1 MFLPVWVLGVQ
12 LFILHVA
19 LLLEQLEDLLWPA
32 CLSSVIKE
40 SRLLK
45 DEPLPQILIPAVGES
60 ADEMRNV
67 VIRSLFAVVASL
79 LDDEAFAEIVE
90 AFNVQLVLLGELV
103 DFLGEVLPLSI
114 LVRIIQELNLFQ
126 YLQSTNSNLLELVNS
141 NHLMRWLIVH

>member
-1 MFLPVWVLGVQ
+1 M
-12 LFILHVA
+12 
-19 LLLEQLEDLLWPA
+19 
-32 CLSSVIKE
+32 
-40 SRLLK
+40 K